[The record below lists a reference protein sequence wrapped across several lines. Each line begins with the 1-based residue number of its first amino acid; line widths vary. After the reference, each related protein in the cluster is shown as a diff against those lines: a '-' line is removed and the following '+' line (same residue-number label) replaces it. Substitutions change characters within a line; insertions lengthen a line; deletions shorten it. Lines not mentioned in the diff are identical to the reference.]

1 MLRFLALSRREFSVL
16 LVGFAL
22 TLPAVT
28 ARLYS
33 SDEVQYFAYLRSLWF
48 DRDVSFDN
56 EYRYFYEHGWARSPG
71 FHETFLVRTTPAG
84 RRINFATMGC
94 ALLWAPFYAVA
105 DIGARVARAA
115 GSDVAVDGFSQPYVA
130 AVAYGSAFWGFA
142 ALLLSIGAARGIT
155 GTGVLAAVIVWLG
168 TPVLFY
174 MYVAPP
180 MSHAGSAFAVA
191 LFVIVWLHIRKEW
204 SAAGLLAL
212 GASAA
217 LMAMVREQDVFF
229 VAGPAVD
236 FGCAFARVRNSRER
250 TRLLRNVVLGGLA
263 FAVAYL
269 PQLLAYQAINGH
281 PGPSH
286 FVTRKMKWASPHA
299 LHVLGS
305 PQHGFLWWTP
315 LAALSVVGMGRL
327 ALSSKSADARSIAI
341 ACLLM
346 FGLQVYISGSVDSW
360 TVAGAFGQRRF
371 VAVTVMLVIGLASLF
386 AALTHGGR
394 RTGLLGVCAVA
405 VWWNI
410 GLMAQFATR
419 MMDRQRLELG
429 RNAYYTFVVL
439 PRLSPKLAYRYLT
452 NRESF
457 YESRTTDM
465 Q

>member
-71 FHETFLVRTTPAG
+71 FHETFLERTTPAG

-142 ALLLSIGAARGIT
+142 ALLLSIGAARRIT

-191 LFVIVWLHIRKEW
+191 LFVIVWLHIRKKW
-204 SAAGLLAL
+204 SA
-212 GASAA
+212 GAPPWRLSYGHSLSSA
-217 LMAMVREQDVFF
+217 
-229 VAGPAVD
+229 
-236 FGCAFARVRNSRER
+236 
-250 TRLLRNVVLGGLA
+250 
-263 FAVAYL
+263 
-269 PQLLAYQAINGH
+269 
-281 PGPSH
+281 
-286 FVTRKMKWASPHA
+286 
-299 LHVLGS
+299 GS
-305 PQHGFLWWTP
+305 PRAE
-315 LAALSVVGMGRL
+315 AAR
-327 ALSSKSADARSIAI
+327 
-341 ACLLM
+341 
-346 FGLQVYISGSVDSW
+346 
-360 TVAGAFGQRRF
+360 
-371 VAVTVMLVIGLASLF
+371 AVT
-386 AALTHGGR
+386 GR
-394 RTGLLGVCAVA
+394 R
-405 VWWNI
+405 
-410 GLMAQFATR
+410 R
-419 MMDRQRLELG
+419 RR
-429 RNAYYTFVVL
+429 
-439 PRLSPKLAYRYLT
+439 
-452 NRESF
+452 
-457 YESRTTDM
+457 
-465 Q
+465 